1 MWPHVILLIVIVVL
15 VGWTVFINWRPIT
28 CPSCTRINVFRRAK
42 TGQRRDV
49 LDDEGDLRRRLTEY
63 VCRRC
68 GVRYWIVWDDF
79 EKSTAMLSADVNA
92 DTDARAHPIKPKN

>member
-1 MWPHVILLIVIVVL
+1 MWRHVILLIVIAVL
-15 VGWTVFINWRPIT
+15 VGWTLFLNWRPTT
-28 CPSCTRINVFRRAK
+28 CPACKRINVFRRTK

-49 LDDEGDLRRRLTEY
+49 LDEEGDLRRRLTEY

-79 EKSTAMLSADVNA
+79 EKSTASMSPGADA
-92 DTDARAHPIKPKN
+92 DKDV